1 MLNACKES
9 IPVDISIF
17 AAAVSDWKASEISKN
32 KIKKSI
38 NNQNDDEMVLTMM
51 QNPDILKTISETNK
65 NRPKLVVG
73 FTLETENLI
82 KSARSKMLNKS
93 CDWMIANSHVQEN
106 QSVFNNNMN
115 EVSFLTNNS
124 EENWGLI
131 SKQCVAENLCNK
143 IIKFFDSAA

>member
-1 MLNACKES
+1 
-9 IPVDISIF
+9 
-17 AAAVSDWKASEISKN
+17 
-32 KIKKSI
+32 
-38 NNQNDDEMVLTMM
+38 MVLTMM
-51 QNPDILKTISETNK
+51 QNPDILKTISETNT

-115 EVSFLTNNS
+115 EVSFLTNDS